1 MSMGKNSFQSNLNY
15 KKICKNNFKLF
26 KINSK
31 DMLDEATITQKA
43 NQLLAEFRANPDWA
57 IDEKNFKQGYF
68 KALEW
73 VLQNTGII
81 ER

>member
-1 MSMGKNSFQSNLNY
+1 
-15 KKICKNNFKLF
+15 
-26 KINSK
+26 
-31 DMLDEATITQKA
+31 MLDKATISQKA
-43 NQLLAEFRANPDWA
+43 NQLLAELRGNADWE

-73 VLQNTGII
+73 VLSDTGII